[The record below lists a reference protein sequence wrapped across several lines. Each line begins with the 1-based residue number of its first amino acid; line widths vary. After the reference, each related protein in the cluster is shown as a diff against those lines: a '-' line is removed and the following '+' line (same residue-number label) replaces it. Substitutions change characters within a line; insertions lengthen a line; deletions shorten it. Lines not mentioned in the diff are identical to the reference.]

1 MMSEREQHIP
11 IRWRLLLGLAALAAG
26 GTVAPILAYHYEFQ
40 LAPLWYNV
48 IGVDVSNHQGDVD
61 WPALAGSNVA
71 FAYIKATEGGDF
83 RDKRF
88 QLNWEG
94 AKRAG
99 LARGAYHF
107 FTQCRSGA
115 EQAKNFIA
123 TVPREHGA
131 LSAVIDAE
139 HMGPCRTGQQVN
151 SVVGEITTL
160 LDALE
165 ALYGRRPLIYTTS
178 EFDAAYL
185 QGQLVGERF
194 WLRSLFWPPSFRTGQ
209 WVIWQFHDAGT
220 RAGINGPVDLNVFR
234 GSGRQFEALVAGEP
248 DH

>member
-1 MMSEREQHIP
+1 MSKQEQSIP
-11 IRWRLLLGLAALAAG
+11 IRRRLLLGLAALAICA
-26 GTVAPILAYHYEFQ
+26 TFAAILAYHYEFQ
-40 LAPLWYNV
+40 LAPLRYKV
-48 IGVDVSNHQGDVD
+48 IGVDVSNHQGDID
-61 WPALAGSNVA
+61 WPALARSNVA

-99 LARGAYHF
+99 LARGGYHF

-115 EQAKNFIA
+115 EQAKNFIG

-131 LSAVIDAE
+131 LPPVIDAE
-139 HMGPCRTGQQVN
+139 HMGPCRTGQQVSN
-151 SVVGEITTL
+151 VMQELTTL

-165 ALYGRRPLIYTTS
+165 ANYGRRPVIYTGS
-178 EFDAAYL
+178 EFDATYL
-185 QGQLVGERF
+185 QGQLARERF

-209 WVIWQFHDAGT
+209 WVIWQFHNAGT

-234 GSGRQFEALVAGEP
+234 GSWRHFEAFVANESER
-248 DH
+248 

>member
-1 MMSEREQHIP
+1 MVSYR
-11 IRWRLLLGLAALAAG
+11 
-26 GTVAPILAYHYEFQ
+26 YEFQ

-48 IGVDVSNHQGDVD
+48 IGVDVSNHQDDID

-94 AKRAG
+94 AKRVG

-115 EQAKNFIA
+115 EQAKNFTA
-123 TVPREHGA
+123 TVPRERGV
-131 LSAVIDAE
+131 LPPVIDAE
-139 HMGPCRTGQQVN
+139 HMGTCRTGQQVS
-151 SVVGEITTL
+151 SVIREITTL
-160 LDALE
+160 LGALE
-165 ALYGRRPLIYTTS
+165 AHYGRRPVIYTGS
-178 EFDAAYL
+178 EFDATYL
-185 QGQLVGERF
+185 QGQLAGERF
-194 WLRSLFWPPSFRTGQ
+194 WLRSLFWPPSFRTDQ

-234 GSGRQFEALVAGEP
+234 GSWRQFEAFVADEP
-248 DH
+248 DR

>member
-1 MMSEREQHIP
+1 MMSGEQQQTP
-11 IRWRLLLGLAALAAG
+11 IRRRLLLGLAALAVG
-26 GTVAPILAYHYEFQ
+26 GTFAAILAYHYEFQ
-40 LAPLWYNV
+40 LAPLWYSE
-48 IGVDVSNHQGDVD
+48 IGVDVSNHQGNID
-61 WPALAGSNVA
+61 WPALAGSNVT

-88 QLNWEG
+88 LLNWEG

-131 LSAVIDAE
+131 LPPVIDAE
-139 HMGPCRTGQQVN
+139 HMGPCSTGQQVS
-151 SVVGEITTL
+151 SVIREITTL

-165 ALYGRRPLIYTTS
+165 SHYGRRPVIYTDS
-178 EFDAAYL
+178 EFHAAFL
-185 QGQLVGERF
+185 QGQLAGERF
-194 WLRSLFWPPSFRTGQ
+194 WLRSLFWPPSFRRGQ
-209 WVIWQFHDAGT
+209 WVIWQFHNAGT

-234 GSGRQFEALVAGEP
+234 GSRQQFEAFVSDESVR
-248 DH
+248 